1 MSRLIINK
9 SAPRPIPIRNNKYS
23 YSMPFSNFSKYLFE
37 LKIKF
42 KNNEERYFRKIENIK
57 KAELISQLS
66 SIKYDMI
73 ESFKINITV
82 LPHGI
87 DKIYTLNGS
96 VDKNCNTSTKSNNY
110 IFIEFTKNFRGHLIC
125 TCHFIGQDIHKLSC
139 SPSI

>member
-1 MSRLIINK
+1 MSRLIITK
-9 SAPRPIPIRNNKYS
+9 SASRPIPIRNTKYS

-96 VDKNCNTSTKSNNY
+96 VDKTCNTSTKSNNY

-125 TCHFIGQDIHKLSC
+125 TCHFIGQDEHKLSC

>member
-9 SAPRPIPIRNNKYS
+9 SVSRPIPIRNTKYS
-23 YSMPFSNFSKYLFE
+23 YSMPFSNFSKYLFD

-42 KNNEERYFRKIENIK
+42 KNNEERYFLKIENIK

-96 VDKNCNTSTKSNNY
+96 VDKTCNTSIKSNNY
-110 IFIEFTKNFRGHLIC
+110 IFIEFIKNFRGHLIC
-125 TCHFIGQDIHKLSC
+125 TCHFIGPDEHKLSC